1 MKKFLL
7 TLLLFLWMSNVQAV
21 VIKNIMVDGNNR
33 VSAETIKLFAGVNLG
48 DEINQNLFNDI
59 LKNLYKTNFFKNV
72 SLILENNIL
81 KISVEE
87 NPIVQN
93 YFIEGIKNKSL
104 LETIE
109 ENIIFKAKSSYDE
122 NLLKKDK
129 DNILFILK
137 KAGYYFSNVDIIINN
152 LDNNTIDLTYMITLG
167 DKARIDKIKF
177 IGDKIFKD
185 KKLKSIILSE
195 EYKFWKFLSSRKF
208 LNEEII
214 SVDQRLL
221 KNFYLNK
228 GYYNVNINS
237 SFVKLSNN
245 NQFELI
251 YNISPG
257 QKIYFN
263 DLSLKLPN
271 DYNQKNF
278 IKLDKSFKKL
288 KGKPYSLNEIENIL
302 NLIENIT
309 INEEFSSIKANIN
322 EEFVSNKINLEFTL
336 QQIPP
341 SYLNR
346 INIYGNNITEETV
359 IRNQIIIDEGDLYNE
374 ILLSKSLN
382 NIKSLNIF
390 KSVKDKITIDNNGN
404 RILDITIEEKP
415 TGEIMAGAGYGTSG
429 GTLAFSVKENNF
441 LGKGVSLDNSI
452 TLTEQSIKGGISIN
466 NPNYKNTNNTLSF
479 STSLEEIDLMTS
491 NGYKSNVARINLGTS
506 FEYLDDL
513 YLGIQTKNSLES
525 LEVGSTAST
534 NQKKQAGDYF
544 DSFLNFNFNYD
555 KRNQKF
561 ETSDGFFSNY
571 SIDLPIVSES
581 LTLTN
586 TYRYKTFKELY
597 ENNVSTLSFLI
608 KTANSLNNKNIRLS
622 ERLFVSGRNL
632 RGFESGK
639 IGPKDGNDYIGGNIV
654 SSVNISTN
662 LPKITENFQNLDLG
676 LFLDVANIW
685 GVDYDSSLENNDGI
699 RSSVGVGLDF
709 TTPIGPLSFS
719 LASPI
724 AKEPGD
730 VTETFRFNIG
740 TSF

>member
-48 DEINQNLFNDI
+48 DDINQNLFNDI

-72 SLILENNIL
+72 SLILDNNIL

-137 KAGYYFSNVDIIINN
+137 KAGYYFSNVDIITNN

-214 SVDQRLL
+214 SIDQRLL

-336 QQIPP
+336 QEITP

-359 IRNQIIIDEGDLYNE
+359 IRNQIIVDEGDLYNE

>member
-48 DEINQNLFNDI
+48 DDINQNLFNDI

-72 SLILENNIL
+72 SLILDNNIL

-137 KAGYYFSNVDIIINN
+137 KAGYYFSNVDIITNN

-214 SVDQRLL
+214 SIDQRLL

-336 QQIPP
+336 QEITP

-699 RSSVGVGLDF
+699 RSSIGVGLDF